1 MEKSA
6 GELRS
11 NTTEQ
16 TISSGLLLLWGCRKR
31 IKRLMKTVGRLPR
44 RTPIPEHQIVEAFHR
59 TALQLAAILLL
70 ILFSDIAPSRATE
83 KNIWEEFS
91 GEKALA
97 HVQRLVDLGPH
108 PGGSDASGK
117 ARDYIEQQLR
127 DSGWQVTRQAFTDDT
142 PRGKIH
148 FVNLIARFSSDANQA
163 SPSFLLCSH
172 YDTKLFDTI
181 RFVGA
186 DDGGS
191 STGLLLELA
200 RVLGQH
206 ASVARNVELVFFDGE
221 EAYEN
226 FSDTDGLYGS
236 RYFARKL
243 QSEGAKRFRGGIL
256 FDMVGDRSLG
266 ITLPADSPAAMARDV
281 FAAAEA
287 LKLRKYFSYLDRD
300 LIDDHAPL
308 NAIGIPTIDIIDFD
322 YPWWHTADDTMDKIS
337 AQSLQIVG
345 SVALY
350 YLAEFGLKR

>member
-1 MEKSA
+1 MNVRPA
-6 GELRS
+6 
-11 NTTEQ
+11 
-16 TISSGLLLLWGCRKR
+16 
-31 IKRLMKTVGRLPR
+31 LPYHSI
-44 RTPIPEHQIVEAFHR
+44 TQS
-59 TALQLAAILLL
+59 LL
-70 ILFSDIAPSRATE
+70 IVLTTVICLNSSRASE
-83 KNIWEEFS
+83 PKIWEAFS

-108 PGGSDASGK
+108 PAGSDAIDK
-117 ARDYIEQQLR
+117 ARDYIEEQLR
-127 DSGWQVTRQAFTDDT
+127 HSGWQVTRQAFTDDT

-148 FVNLIARFSSDANQA
+148 FVNLIARFSSDANTA
-163 SPSFLLCSH
+163 SPSFLFCSH

-186 DDGGS
+186 NDGGS

-200 RVLGQH
+200 RVLGHH
-206 ASVARNVELVFFDGE
+206 ANVARNVELVFFDGE
-221 EAYEN
+221 EACEN
-226 FSDTDGLYGS
+226 FSETDGLYGS
-236 RYFARKL
+236 RFFAKQL
-243 QSEGAKRFRGGIL
+243 QREGAKKIRGGIL

-300 LIDDHAPL
+300 MIDDHTPL
-308 NAIGIPTIDIIDFD
+308 NATGIPTIDIIDFD

>member
-1 MEKSA
+1 MEP
-6 GELRS
+6 
-11 NTTEQ
+11 
-16 TISSGLLLLWGCRKR
+16 
-31 IKRLMKTVGRLPR
+31 VGRLCQ
-44 RTPIPEHQIVEAFHR
+44 TPVRKNQPKKAFHSR
-59 TALQLAAILLL
+59 NGCEATAGLSNALQFTAVSLVIWLVQVGLLPAA
-70 ILFSDIAPSRATE
+70 SP
-83 KNIWEEFS
+83 KIWEEFS

-108 PGGSDASGK
+108 PGGSAAIEK
-117 ARDYIEQQLR
+117 ARDYIEEQLR
-127 DSGWQVTRQAFTDDT
+127 RSGWQVTRQAFTDDT

-148 FVNLIARFSSDANQA
+148 FVNIIARFGGDTHPA

-186 DDGGS
+186 NDGGS

-200 RVLGQH
+200 RALGQH
-206 ASVARNVELVFFDGE
+206 PALARKIELAFFDGE

-226 FSDTDGLYGS
+226 FSEKDGLYGS
-236 RYFARKL
+236 RYFARQL
-243 QSEGAKRFRGGIL
+243 QSEGAKQFRGGIL

-266 ITLPADSPAAMARDV
+266 ITLPPDSPAAMARDV
-281 FAAAEA
+281 FAASET
-287 LKLRKYFSYLDRD
+287 LKLRKYFSYLDQN

-322 YPWWHTADDTMDKIS
+322 YPSWHTADDTIDKIS
-337 AQSLQIVG
+337 AQSLQTVG

-350 YLAEFGLKR
+350 YLAEFALK

>member
-1 MEKSA
+1 VNS
-6 GELRS
+6 R
-11 NTTEQ
+11 Q
-16 TISSGLLLLWGCRKR
+16 TLLHYSITPLLLLALAW
-31 IKRLMKTVGRLPR
+31 
-44 RTPIPEHQIVEAFHR
+44 IVFVQQSFAAEA
-59 TALQLAAILLL
+59 
-70 ILFSDIAPSRATE
+70 
-83 KNIWEEFS
+83 KIWEEFS

-97 HVQRLVDLGPH
+97 HVQQLVDLGPH
-108 PGGSDASGK
+108 PAGSDAIEK

-127 DSGWQVTRQAFTDDT
+127 HSGWQVTRQAFTDDT
-142 PRGKIH
+142 PRGKTH
-148 FVNLIARFSSDANQA
+148 FVNLIARFGGEANAASS
-163 SPSFLLCSH
+163 SFLLCTH

-186 DDGGS
+186 NDGGS

-206 ASVARNVELVFFDGE
+206 PTFARKVELAFFDGE

-226 FSDTDGLYGS
+226 FSATDGLYGS
-236 RYFARKL
+236 RYFARQL
-243 QSEGAKRFRGGIL
+243 QGEGAKQFRGGIL

-266 ITLPADSPAAMARDV
+266 ITIPPDSPSALAHDV

-300 LIDDHAPL
+300 LIDDNAPL

-322 YPWWHTADDTMDKIS
+322 YPSWHTADDTMDKIS

>member
-1 MEKSA
+1 VYQLINAFQK
-6 GELRS
+6 
-11 NTTEQ
+11 TE
-16 TISSGLLLLWGCRKR
+16 LLLHEPAG
-31 IKRLMKTVGRLPR
+31 PR
-44 RTPIPEHQIVEAFHR
+44 GQ
-59 TALQLAAILLL
+59 TAERAAASKSNAVQLAAILLL
-70 ILFSDIAPSRATE
+70 MSFLQINPSGAAE
-83 KNIWEEFS
+83 IKIWEKFS
-91 GEKALA
+91 GKKALA

-108 PGGSDASGK
+108 PGGSEAIEK
-117 ARDYIEQQLR
+117 ARDYIEEQLR
-127 DSGWQVTRQAFTDDT
+127 HSGWQVTRQAFTDDT

-148 FVNLIARFSSDANQA
+148 YVNLIARFPGDFNAA
-163 SPSFLLCSH
+163 SESFLFCSH

-186 DDGGS
+186 NDGGS

-266 ITLPADSPAAMARDV
+266 ITLPADSPAAMAREV

-350 YLAEFGLKR
+350 YLVEFAFKR